1 MDKSNA
7 NLGYMQIEFY
17 TLIAMAC
24 LYGGTLGLTAI
35 NTCLANMSS
44 KGKRISVSPNR
55 KKYNRAKFGSWL
67 IYSKPCWNSNFDG
80 ILKFVIKVDFGGNL
94 PLVLYLH

>member
-44 KGKRISVSPNR
+44 KGKEFQYR
-55 KKYNRAKFGSWL
+55 L
-67 IYSKPCWNSNFDG
+67 TE
-80 ILKFVIKVDFGGNL
+80 KV
-94 PLVLYLH
+94 